1 MPAFLVF
8 LVAVELRL
16 SYLTQYA
23 NQGAGEQKTIRCGAP
38 KRDVVARQTYSGW
51 ALRT

>member
-23 NQGAGEQKTIRCGAP
+23 NQGAGEQKGNPMRCAEAGRGREA
-38 KRDVVARQTYSGW
+38 DV
-51 ALRT
+51 